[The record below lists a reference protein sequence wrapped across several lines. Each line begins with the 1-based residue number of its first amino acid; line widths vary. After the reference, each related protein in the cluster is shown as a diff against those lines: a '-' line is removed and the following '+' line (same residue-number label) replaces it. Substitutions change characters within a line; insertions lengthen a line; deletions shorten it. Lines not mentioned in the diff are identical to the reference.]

1 MKLGARIFKTGIAIV
16 LAMLIASLLPK
27 SAGIPT
33 IAGIGAIVA
42 MQPSVYRSYKTI
54 KEQFQGN
61 LIGAILSVSMVSL
74 FGDSIII
81 MGATVIVLIALLFQ
95 LKLQHVATL
104 ATVTALIIMG
114 QGGETG
120 NFYASAFY
128 RFVLV
133 MIGVFSAF
141 TVNVAFFPPKY
152 ETKLYYNSMNIA
164 SDIFIWIKLVINDTT
179 EFYHVKED
187 TKSIKERLKNLEQL
201 FNYYKEERPFFRKNW
216 PELNRKKIIFKQVV
230 TTTKSA
236 YDVLRRMHR
245 YQHDLHNMSTDLR
258 LQIKFELD
266 DLMTSY
272 DQIMLSIAQKAR
284 HDFENFQ
291 APVDIPQK
299 IELMEA
305 FKNEMVLN
313 TETSEYSVSNV
324 MQIISA
330 IEEFSYDLAHLD
342 RLVMS
347 YFQFHTDDSNIEIEE
362 EDLDL

>member
-16 LAMLIASLLPK
+16 LAMLIASFLPK

-33 IAGIGAIVA
+33 VAGIGAVVA
-42 MQPSVYRSYKTI
+42 MQPSVFRSYKTI

-61 LIGAILSVSMVSL
+61 LIGAFLSVSMVSI
-74 FGDSIII
+74 FGDTIII

-133 MIGVFSAF
+133 MIGVSSAF
-141 TVNVAFFPPKY
+141 IVNVAFFPPKY
-152 ETKLYYNSMNIA
+152 ETKLYYNSMNVA

-187 TKSIKERLKNLEQL
+187 TKSIKKRLNNLQQL
-201 FNYYKEERPFFRKNW
+201 FDYYKEERTFLKKNAF
-216 PELNRKKIIFKQVV
+216 ELNRKKIVFKQVV
-230 TTTKSA
+230 LTTKSA

-245 YQHDLHNMSTDLR
+245 FQNDLHNMSDKLK

-266 DLMTSY
+266 DLMNSY
-272 DQIMLSIAQKAR
+272 DQIMFSIAQKAR
-284 HDFENFQ
+284 YDFENFQ
-291 APVDIPQK
+291 APIDIPQK
-299 IELMEA
+299 IELLDA
-305 FKNEMVLN
+305 FKNELH
-313 TETSEYSVSNV
+313 EHPGTSEYSISNV
-324 MQIISA
+324 MQIISS
-330 IEEFSYDLAHLD
+330 IEEFSYDLEHLD

-347 YFQFHTDDSNIEIEE
+347 YFEYHQDDSNIEIDD